1 MCGRYAVTK
10 AVKKTKNV
18 VQNNEGVEDTDNFN
32 AYPTQQL
39 PIIKKDDD
47 ALTLTNYHWGLVP
60 KWSEKMQDFRPLNN
74 ARLETLMEKR
84 TFSGLITKQRCVV
97 PADGYYEWRKNDEGK
112 KFPQFIKREYNETLF
127 FCGLYQKNTNIEFSI
142 ITTAAKGELA
152 DIHHRMPVIL
162 KEEEINNYLNAAD
175 PMVFL
180 NSHENPELVFYE
192 VSRDVNNPSNN
203 HAGLLDPT

>member
-18 VQNNEGVEDTDNFN
+18 VQNNEGVEDIDNFN

-84 TFSGLITKQRCVV
+84 TFSGLVAKQRCVV

-112 KFPQFIKREYNETLF
+112 SFLNSLNESTMNHCF

-203 HAGLLDPT
+203 HAGLLDPA

>member
-18 VQNNEGVEDTDNFN
+18 VQNNEGVEDIDNFN

-84 TFSGLITKQRCVV
+84 TFSGLVAKQRCVV

-112 KFPQFIKREYNETLF
+112 
-127 FCGLYQKNTNIEFSI
+127 S
-142 ITTAAKGELA
+142 
-152 DIHHRMPVIL
+152 
-162 KEEEINNYLNAAD
+162 
-175 PMVFL
+175 FL
-180 NSHENPELVFYE
+180 NSLNESTMNHCFFVAFIKKI
-192 VSRDVNNPSNN
+192 RISNFQSSPQQ
-203 HAGLLDPT
+203 LKES